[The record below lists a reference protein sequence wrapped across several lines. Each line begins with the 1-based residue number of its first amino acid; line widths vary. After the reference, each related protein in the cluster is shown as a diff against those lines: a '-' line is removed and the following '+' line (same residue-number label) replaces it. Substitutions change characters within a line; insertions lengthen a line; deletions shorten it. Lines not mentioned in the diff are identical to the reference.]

1 MIFHRVSIDISH
13 EFLFYF
19 NILFYYRCR
28 YIYIYIR
35 LARWILYFSLP
46 LARTRRS
53 GKKKWRDG
61 SLGVPDVS

>member
-28 YIYIYIR
+28 YIYIYQISEMDF
-35 LARWILYFSLP
+35 IFFS
-46 LARTRRS
+46 S
-53 GKKKWRDG
+53 IGKDASIG
-61 SLGVPDVS
+61 

>member
-28 YIYIYIR
+28 YIYIR